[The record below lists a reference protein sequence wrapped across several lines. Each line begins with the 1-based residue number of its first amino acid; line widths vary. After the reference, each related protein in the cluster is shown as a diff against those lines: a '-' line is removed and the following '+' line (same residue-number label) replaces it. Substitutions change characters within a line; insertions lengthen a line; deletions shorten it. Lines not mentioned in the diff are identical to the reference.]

1 MIRVLHIIIGL
12 GAGGAERMLT
22 RIVTGST
29 GADVEQIVVSLM
41 DEGEYGTR
49 LHEAGAEVHCLGM
62 QRGLPSPGVF
72 LRLTR
77 ILRQRRPDVVMTWL
91 YHADLM
97 GTVCAVLAGLSPR
110 RVVWNLRCSD
120 IDFALYAHSA
130 RLVVRMLSRLASLP
144 GTVAVNSE
152 AGKAHHIAL
161 GYRPR
166 EWAYLPNGLDLAVW
180 RPDPADR
187 ARVRRELEVVE
198 DEVLVGMV
206 ARVDPLK
213 DHATFLAAAEQLA
226 FTRRNVRFV
235 LVGKGTRDLS
245 LPAALQGRLVALD
258 FQQDIPRLMRAIDI
272 HVLSSAFGEGFP
284 NVVCEAMATE
294 VPCVV
299 TDVGDAA
306 MLVDGNG
313 LAVPPRDPAAL
324 AGAIDT
330 LLQETPEQRR
340 ERGRAAQD
348 KVARNFDINAVC
360 DAYYA
365 VWRNIAKPTSSTV

>member
-1 MIRVLHIIIGL
+1 VIRVLHIITGL
-12 GAGGAERMLT
+12 GAGGAEQMLT
-22 RIVTGST
+22 RIVMGST

-41 DEGEYGTR
+41 DEGEYGAR
-49 LHEAGAEVHCLGM
+49 LREAGAEVHCLGM

-91 YHADLM
+91 YHADLL

-120 IDFALYAHSA
+120 IDFALYAHST
-130 RLVVRMLSRLASLP
+130 RLVVRMLSRLTSLP

-166 EWAYLPNGLDLAVW
+166 AWVYLPNGLDLAVW

-187 ARVRRELEVVE
+187 ARVRRELEVAE

-206 ARVDPLK
+206 ARVDPMK

-226 FTRRNVRFV
+226 DARRNVRFV

-245 LPAALQGRLVALD
+245 LPAALQGRLESPRRSESRRPHVHRPDD
-258 FQQDIPRLMRAIDI
+258 FRGL
-272 HVLSSAFGEGFP
+272 
-284 NVVCEAMATE
+284 
-294 VPCVV
+294 
-299 TDVGDAA
+299 
-306 MLVDGNG
+306 LVS
-313 LAVPPRDPAAL
+313 
-324 AGAIDT
+324 
-330 LLQETPEQRR
+330 R
-340 ERGRAAQD
+340 E
-348 KVARNFDINAVC
+348 I
-360 DAYYA
+360 
-365 VWRNIAKPTSSTV
+365 